1 MATKDKPIDITHV
14 PGAPAIPGLHFRHY
28 RGEADH
34 PRMAAVF
41 NACVRADGLEEFRT
55 VEDIAME
62 CEPRAEH
69 NPNRDLLIAEVEG
82 GPDDGMIGYSY
93 VIFME
98 EESGNLIYH
107 SGGYVLP
114 EWRRRGIGRAML
126 HHNQAV
132 MREIATDHSQEQ
144 PRLFEALAA
153 DTQPGATALL
163 LSEGYEPEVYFAL
176 MVRPDMENIP
186 EAPMPEGLEVR
197 PVVPEHYRA
206 IWDASAEA
214 FRDHWG
220 YVPPNEEDY
229 RRWLND
235 TTIFQPEL
243 WKIAWDGDQV
253 AGQVQSFINHAE
265 NEAYGHQ
272 RGHAESISVG
282 RPWRKRGLARSLLVQ
297 SLHELKAR
305 GMTEAALGVH
315 TDNPNGAFHLYESV
329 GFRQHQLHVLY
340 QKPMD

>member
-1 MATKDKPIDITHV
+1 MTTKNETIDIIQV
-14 PGAPAIPGLHFRHY
+14 PGAPTIHGLRFRHY

-34 PRMAAVF
+34 PHMAAVY
-41 NACVRADGLEEFRT
+41 NTCERADELESFNT
-55 VEDIAME
+55 VEDIAMD

-69 NPNRDLLIAEVEG
+69 DPSRDMLIVEVEG
-82 GPDDGMIGYSY
+82 EPNAGMIGYSY
-93 VIFME
+93 VLFME

-107 SGGYVLP
+107 SSGYVLP
-114 EWRRRGIGRAML
+114 EWRRKGIGRAML

-132 MREIATDHSQEQ
+132 MREIAANHSQEQ
-144 PRLFEALAA
+144 PRLFEAFAA
-153 DTQPGATALL
+153 ATQPGAAALL
-163 LSEGYEPEVYFAL
+163 LSEGYEPCVYFAL
-176 MVRPDMENIP
+176 MVRPDLENIP

-197 PVVPEHYRA
+197 PVKPEHYRA
-206 IWDASAEA
+206 IWEANSEA

-220 YVPPNEEDY
+220 YVPDTEQDY
-229 RRWLND
+229 QRWLND
-235 TTIFQPEL
+235 TTTFQPEL

-253 AGQVQSFINHAE
+253 AGQVESFINHAE
-265 NEAYGHQ
+265 NEAYDRR
-272 RGHAESISVG
+272 RGYAEAISVG
-282 RPWRKRGLARSLLVQ
+282 RPWRRRGLARSLLVQ

-329 GFRQHQLHVLY
+329 GFRQSQSHTLY